1 MAQFFPCFQLKKYFI
16 MTMESFNQMSEHQKV
31 QLVFEADKITE
42 KIDSEANYQLF
53 KISNF
58 FVEVK
63 SSLEG
68 KFKRSF
74 TSYTLKELPVCYL
87 GEVLSIPIVTL
98 NEQVNDDDV
107 KKATVRERSGFYK

>member
-1 MAQFFPCFQLKKYFI
+1 MAQFFPYLLKRVNNRMI
-16 MTMESFNQMSEHQKV
+16 IENFNRMDEHQKV
-31 QLVFEADKITE
+31 QLIFEADKVTE
-42 KIDSEANYQLF
+42 KVDGEANYQLF

-74 TSYTLKELPVCYL
+74 TAYTLRELPSAYVS
-87 GEVLSIPIVTL
+87 EVLSIPIVTL
-98 NEQVNDDDV
+98 DFNSKNTEFESTSTTR
-107 KKATVRERSGFYK
+107 KRPSY

>member
-1 MAQFFPCFQLKKYFI
+1 MI
-16 MTMESFNQMSEHQKV
+16 IESFNKMNEHQKV
-31 QLVFEADKITE
+31 QLIFEADKITE
-42 KIDSEANYQLF
+42 KVDTEANYQLF

-63 SSLEG
+63 CSIDG

-74 TSYTLKELPVCYL
+74 TAYSLKELPVAYL

-98 NEQVNDDDV
+98 NAGATTLEMANATSRVN
-107 KKATVRERSGFYK
+107 